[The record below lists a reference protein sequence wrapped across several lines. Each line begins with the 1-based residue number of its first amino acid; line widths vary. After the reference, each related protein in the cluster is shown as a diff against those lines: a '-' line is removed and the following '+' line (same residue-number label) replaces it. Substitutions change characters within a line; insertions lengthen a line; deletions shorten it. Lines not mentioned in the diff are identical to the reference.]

1 MNRAT
6 AAGLLLIWGAFPGA
20 RFASPPLAPWGL
32 AAFASPPLRWAC
44 LALALIYAAVTA
56 GYLTATA
63 V

>member
-1 MNRAT
+1 MSRAT
-6 AAGLLLIWGAFPGA
+6 AAGLLHIWGAFPGA
-20 RFASPPLAPWGL
+20 R
-32 AAFASPPLRWAC
+32 FASPPLRWAC